1 MESLGPGEQQ
11 PAAAQEQD
19 VSETKVFIDFPGR
32 RVERR
37 PGNLVVKRGRRVVV
51 AEREALAY
59 AGTLNLP
66 VPRLR
71 DPPVSEVTGADASG
85 DIVSIWMDYV
95 DGVELEEI
103 WPDMTAEQ
111 KMDIALQLREILTVM
126 RQQTS
131 PMGSKIASCGGG
143 EVRDRRSW
151 SIANGGPFDDE
162 ACFNEFQL
170 DMNPSATEE
179 GRQLVQALQQ
189 QQLSKQHRVVF
200 THGDLTQHNII
211 IKKDNYSIQALVDW
225 EFAGWFPEHW
235 EYVKFLDMAPKH
247 SDWTEYARY
256 IFPQEYLDEL
266 AMFKAVKRWQR
277 P

>member
-1 MESLGPGEQQ
+1 MESIGPGEQH

-19 VSETKVFIDFPGR
+19 ASDTKVFINFPGR

-37 PGNLVVKRGRRVVV
+37 PGNLVLKRGPRVVV

-66 VPRLR
+66 VPRLH
-71 DPPVSEVTGADASG
+71 DPPDSEATGEDAG
-85 DIVSIWMDYV
+85 GEIVSIWMDYV
-95 DGVELEEI
+95 DGVVLEDV

-111 KMDIALQLREILTVM
+111 KMDIALQLREILTIM

-143 EVRDRRSW
+143 QLSDRRTYSVRK
-151 SIANGGPFDDE
+151 GGPFADE
-162 ACFNEFQL
+162 ACFNDFQL
-170 DMNPSATEE
+170 DLHK
-179 GRQLVQALQQ
+179 QLVPEVVQKALAQALQQ
-189 QQLSKQHRVVF
+189 QQQHRVVF

-211 IKKDNYSIQALVDW
+211 IDKDSNRIQALIDW

-235 EYVKFLDMAPKH
+235 EFLKFVDMSPKNR
-247 SDWTEYARY
+247 DWEDYARY
-256 IFPQEYLDEL
+256 ILPEQYLNEL
-266 AMFKAVKRWQR
+266 VIFEAVKRWQR